1 MTYSIDTNAC
11 IDAWREFYPYSV
23 FPKVW
28 DGWLTSLFE
37 KGELVM
43 SRSVFEELEVGGD
56 DLFQWVKKI
65 IATAVKEDN
74 EVVQAQVIKLQAEWP
89 VKETD
94 FQRRLKGA
102 DLFVIG
108 HVRKD
113 GGIVVSHEQKSG
125 SMRDPKIPDACE
137 HLDIECIRIAEM
149 FRREGF
155 SF

>member
-1 MTYSIDTNAC
+1 
-11 IDAWREFYPYSV
+11 
-23 FPKVW
+23 
-28 DGWLTSLFE
+28 
-37 KGELVM
+37 M

-56 DLFQWVKKI
+56 DLFQWVKNI
-65 IATAVKEDN
+65 DAIAVKEDN
-74 EVVQAQVIKLQAEWP
+74 ETVQKRVIQVQSNWP

-108 HVRKD
+108 HAAEA
-113 GGIVVSHEQKSG
+113 GGSVVSHEQKSG
-125 SMRDPKIPDACE
+125 NLRDPKIPDACSYMG
-137 HLDIECIRIAEM
+137 IECIQIAEM